1 MESLFSG
8 FSNPFANWKNPFAAV
23 KRPNPADYM
32 ASYGN
37 MGAQSMQDAMRFRT
51 QQGRPQYTPANP
63 NQYSVDMAQYQ
74 HDAAMQ
80 AEKQKQLAAMLELG
94 RGNPQMG
101 GGGGSGVGIGYSPPK
116 GNPQQSS
123 EPQAM
128 GSRENPG
135 MVLNRPRRPIDDI
148 TTRYP

>member
-1 MESLFSG
+1 MESLFPG

-32 ASYGN
+32 KQPIRWQGN
-37 MGAQSMQDAMRFRT
+37 PHLEHRIDF
-51 QQGRPQYTPANP
+51 TPARP
-63 NQYSVDMAQYQ
+63 NQYSADMAQYQ

-101 GGGGSGVGIGYSPPK
+101 GGGGGGVGIGYSPLK
-116 GNPQQSS
+116 GNPHQSS

-148 TTRYP
+148 TTRYA

>member
-1 MESLFSG
+1 MESLFPG

-63 NQYSVDMAQYQ
+63 NQYSADMAQYQ

-101 GGGGSGVGIGYSPPK
+101 GGGGGVGIGYSPPK

>member
-8 FSNPFANWKNPFAAV
+8 LSNAFANWKNPFAPV
-23 KRPNPADYM
+23 KRPNPADYIGT
-32 ASYGN
+32 YGS

-51 QQGRPQYTPANP
+51 QQGKPLSGM
-63 NQYSVDMAQYQ
+63 NQYAADMAQYQ

-80 AEKQKQLAAMLELG
+80 AEKQKQIAAMIELG

-101 GGGGSGVGIGYSPPK
+101 GGRGGVGINYAPPK

-128 GSRENPG
+128 GSRKNPG
-135 MVLNRPRRPIDDI
+135 MVFNRPRRPIDDI

>member
-1 MESLFSG
+1 MDSLFSG
-8 FSNPFANWKNPFAAV
+8 FSNPFANWKNPFAPV
-23 KRPNPADYM
+23 KRPNPADYT

-51 QQGRPQYTPANP
+51 QQGKPLSGM
-63 NQYSVDMAQYQ
+63 NQYAADMAQYQ

-80 AEKQKQLAAMLELG
+80 AEKQKQIAAMIELG

-101 GGGGSGVGIGYSPPK
+101 GGRGGVGINYSPPK

-128 GSRENPG
+128 GSRKNPG
-135 MVLNRPRRPIDDI
+135 MVFNRPRRPIDDI